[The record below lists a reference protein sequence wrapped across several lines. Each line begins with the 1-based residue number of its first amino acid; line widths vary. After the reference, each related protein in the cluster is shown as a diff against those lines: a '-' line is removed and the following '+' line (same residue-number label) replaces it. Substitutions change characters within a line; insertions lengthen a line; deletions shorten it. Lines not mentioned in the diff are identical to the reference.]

1 MAFIMRAY
9 KKNKALLLGLIVLLS
24 GLSGHGY
31 ADDRFVKIEQA
42 QLTLAE
48 NKAQLRADVIFQLS
62 RSAQDALHSGIP
74 LYWDVSIE
82 LKQVRWG
89 GLWRSVLFS
98 HVRRYRLAYY
108 TLLNN
113 YRVKDE
119 KKDEIRRF
127 SSLQEALT
135 YMGKIAYD
143 DISVTGYDA
152 KLCIIGVLNVSFDK
166 EMLPAPLR
174 PVAYFES
181 EWDLS
186 AAERLWCE

>member
-1 MAFIMRAY
+1 MVFIMRAY
-9 KKNKALLLGLIVLLS
+9 KKNKALLFTLFMLLS
-24 GLSGHGY
+24 SLSGHGY

-48 NKAQLRADVIFQLS
+48 NKAQLRADVAFQLS
-62 RSAQDALHSGIP
+62 RSAQDALHSGIA

-89 GLWRSVLFS
+89 GLWQYVLFS
-98 HVRRYRLAYY
+98 RSRRYRLAYY

-113 YRVKDE
+113 YRVKEE
-119 KKDEIRRF
+119 KKEEVKRF

-135 YMGKIAYD
+135 YMGQITYD
-143 DISVTGYDA
+143 DIPIAGYDT
-152 KLCIIGVLNVSFDK
+152 KLCIVGVLNVSFDK

-174 PVAYFES
+174 PIAYFEP

>member
-1 MAFIMRAY
+1 MVFIMRAY
-9 KKNKALLLGLIVLLS
+9 KKNKALLLALFVLLS
-24 GLSGHGY
+24 SLSGRGY

-48 NKAQLRADVIFQLS
+48 NKAQLRADVTFQLS
-62 RSAQDALHSGIP
+62 QSAQDALHSGIA
-74 LYWDVSIE
+74 LYWDVTIE

-89 GLWRSVLFS
+89 GLWQSVLFS
-98 HVRRYRLAYY
+98 RSRRYRLAYY

-119 KKDEIRRF
+119 KKEEVKRF

-135 YMGKIAYD
+135 YMGQIAYD
-143 DISVTGYDA
+143 DIPIAGYDA
-152 KLCIIGVLNVSFDK
+152 KLCIVGVLKVAFDK

-174 PVAYFES
+174 PIDS